1 MKVIQE
7 KYIKKDEFFKLNRLF
22 DVSKSEIQNDWKMYI
37 EQRIYQ
43 LKQRRLRSKY
53 LQDAC
58 PSQRRILKKIL

>member
-22 DVSKSEIQNDWKMYI
+22 DISKSEIQNDWKMYI
-37 EQRIYQ
+37 EQRSYQ

-53 LQDAC
+53 LQVAC